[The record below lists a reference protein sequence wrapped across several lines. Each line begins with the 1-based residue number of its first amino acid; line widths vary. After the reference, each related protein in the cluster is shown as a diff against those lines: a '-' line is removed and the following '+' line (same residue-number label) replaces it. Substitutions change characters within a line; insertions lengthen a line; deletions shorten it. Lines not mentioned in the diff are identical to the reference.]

1 MILLATLINSRPNTI
16 EELAHQD
23 EVVSTLKTAIANGNL
38 PHLLFYGPPG
48 TGKTSAILA
57 VSKQLFGPKFYR
69 NRILELNASDERGIS
84 VVRDKIKKF
93 AQKKVARADT
103 LEGYDSRY
111 PCPPIQII
119 ILDEADSMTGDAQ
132 AALRRIIENYT
143 KTTRFCILC
152 NYLSK
157 IIDPIVSRC
166 MKFRFNPI
174 AADAQQEKLKVI
186 SEKEGVNID
195 SECLNTLI
203 RLSEGD
209 MRKSITALQC
219 AARGKT
225 KTVSIEKLVSVMG
238 VVPDSI
244 IKGIVEN
251 TKGKTTAELQQE
263 AENIICEGYSV
274 AIILSELIDYLQV
287 TKNLTEPQKATIAK
301 VASETEHRLIEGG
314 SEDINLLNLLL
325 SIKNL

>member
-1 MILLATLINSRPNTI
+1 MC
-16 EELAHQD
+16 
-23 EVVSTLKTAIANGNL
+23 TLKTAISSGNL

-57 VSKQLFGPKFYR
+57 VARQLFGPKLFR
-69 NRILELNASDERGIS
+69 SRILELNASDERGIN
-84 VVRDKIKKF
+84 VVREKIKKF
-93 AQKKVARADT
+93 AQKKVGRGDGM
-103 LEGYDSRY
+103 EGYDPRY
-111 PCPPIQII
+111 PCPALQII

-174 AADAQQEKLKVI
+174 GAEAQEVKLKEI
-186 SEKEGVNID
+186 AAQEGVKIEPDGLTN
-195 SECLNTLI
+195 LI

-219 AARGKT
+219 ASRNK
-225 KTVSIEKLVSVMG
+225 EKHVDMANIFSVMG
-238 VVPDSI
+238 VVPDQ
-244 IKGIVEN
+244 IVKSVVEDSQ
-251 TKGKTTAELQQE
+251 GKSTAELQQQTE
-263 AENIICEGYSV
+263 SIICEGYSV
-274 AIILSELIDYLQV
+274 AAILSQTADYLQCCK
-287 TKNLTEPQKATIAK
+287 TLTDPQKADVARA
-301 VASETEHRLIEGG
+301 ASETEHRLLEGG
-314 SEDINLLNLLL
+314 SEDINLLNFLMTVKGIA
-325 SIKNL
+325 SGSSVA